1 MEGNENQ
8 YENRSSSKLGWYFLL
23 TMIAI
28 IVAGVV
34 MYWQHDNIAKL
45 INPEKQEIVC
55 TDTASIAVEPVR
67 TIQDVLQFRKDIREG
82 ERIDSIFMSIPDVV
96 LIDILMNHGTS
107 LSNGDIVYIYES
119 NKSTY
124 NTVLRGTEVQKFY
137 EDSVLKQP
145 RDSLRSE

>member
-1 MEGNENQ
+1 MERNENQ

-34 MYWQHDNIAKL
+34 IYWQHNNIAKL

-55 TDTASIAVEPVR
+55 TDTASIVVEPVR
-67 TIQDVLQFRKDIREG
+67 TIQDVLQFRKEVREG

>member
-1 MEGNENQ
+1 MKGNENQ

-28 IVAGVV
+28 IVTGVV
-34 MYWQHDNIAKL
+34 MHWQHDNIAKL

-67 TIQDVLQFRKDIREG
+67 TIQDVLQFRKEVRE
-82 ERIDSIFMSIPDVV
+82 EKRIDSIFMSIPDVV
-96 LIDILMNHGTS
+96 LIDILINHGTL

-124 NTVLRGTEVQKFY
+124 NTVLRGTEVQKNFMK
-137 EDSVLKQP
+137 SVLKQP
-145 RDSLRSE
+145 CDSLRSE